1 MRFSWLP
8 LFLQFTDI
16 GTFET
21 VWQVKFYNYHK
32 RDHCQW
38 GSPFSVIEYEC
49 KPNETRSLMW
59 VNKESFLWKWLLLTL
74 LDNLRKSTL
83 RQTST
88 SLNQGTP
95 YHGCFPTTSYPQL
108 LWKCDSLLRQYL
120 WHRLGCHVPESS
132 PSTIVYWCSRISLV
146 CQCDWSSVIVSGL
159 SYTRK
164 FHRRTIVFCFQD
176 KQFLP
181 FVFIVKLR

>member
-1 MRFSWLP
+1 MPVTLALFHCLSKCEVLLVVF

-59 VNKESFLWKWLLLTL
+59 VNKESFL
-74 LDNLRKSTL
+74 
-83 RQTST
+83 
-88 SLNQGTP
+88 
-95 YHGCFPTTSYPQL
+95 
-108 LWKCDSLLRQYL
+108 
-120 WHRLGCHVPESS
+120 
-132 PSTIVYWCSRISLV
+132 
-146 CQCDWSSVIVSGL
+146 
-159 SYTRK
+159 
-164 FHRRTIVFCFQD
+164 
-176 KQFLP
+176 
-181 FVFIVKLR
+181 